1 MAGRTVY
8 FTGPRE
14 VTVREMDVPDPGPGE
29 LVVEAT
35 ASAISPGT
43 ELLLYRGEMNPET
56 AVDETLPSLSGSLSY
71 PFPYG
76 YSTVGTVTGVG
87 PGVDPG
93 WHGETVLAFHP
104 HASEFVVDV
113 EAVSRVPDGISPERA
128 VFLPNVETAVTLAL
142 DGEPAIGERAVVFG
156 QGVIGLL
163 TTAIL
168 SSFPL
173 AELVTVETLGSR
185 RDRSEAMGADRSVDP
200 DAVDPESL
208 FADGPGGG
216 RAVGGSADQDPDPGS
231 TPAPASA
238 PASASPST
246 PAGDRDESRSPDR
259 ADLTYELSGNPAA
272 LDDAVDATG
281 YDGRVVVGSW
291 YGTKP
296 AELSLD
302 GRFHRS
308 RIDIRASQVSTLA
321 PERRGRWTVGRRL
334 ATAWRRLRD
343 IETDRLVTHRIP
355 VAEAPDAYD
364 LLDRRPE
371 EAVQVLLTY

>member
-1 MAGRTVY
+1 MY
-8 FTGPRE
+8 FTGPGE
-14 VTVREMDVPDPGPGE
+14 VAVRETDVPEPGPGE

-35 ASAISPGT
+35 VSAISPGT
-43 ELLLYRGEMNPET
+43 ELLLYRGEMNPKI
-56 AVDETLPSLSGSLSY
+56 AVDETLPSLSGSFSY

-76 YSTVGTVTGVG
+76 YATVGTVTAVG
-87 PGVDPG
+87 PEVDPG
-93 WHGETVLAFHP
+93 WRGETVLAFHP
-104 HASEFVVDV
+104 HASRFVVGVD
-113 EAVSRVPDGISPERA
+113 AVSRVPEGIPPERA
-128 VFLPNVETAVTLAL
+128 VFLPNVETAVTLTL

-163 TTAIL
+163 TTALL

-173 AELVTVETLGSR
+173 AELVTVDPLASR
-185 RDRSEAMGADRSVDP
+185 RDRSEAIGADRSVDP
-200 DAVDPESL
+200 DAVDPASL
-208 FADGPGGG
+208 FADGPASDRAGGQS
-216 RAVGGSADQDPDPGS
+216 AVPSS
-231 TPAPASA
+231 S
-238 PASASPST
+238 SPT
-246 PAGDRDESRSPDR
+246 ATTDAGDRDGSRSPGR

-296 AELSLD
+296 TELSLD

-334 ATAWRRLRD
+334 ATAWRRLREID
-343 IETDRLVTHRIP
+343 TDRLVTHRLP
-355 VAEAPDAYD
+355 LAEAPDAYD
-364 LLDRRPE
+364 LLDRQPR

>member
-1 MAGRTVY
+1 MY

-14 VTVREMDVPDPGPGE
+14 VAVRETNVPDPGPGE
-29 LVVEAT
+29 LVVEA
-35 ASAISPGT
+35 AVSAISPGT
-43 ELLLYRGEMNPET
+43 ELLLYRGEMNPQI
-56 AVDETLPSLSGSLSY
+56 AVDETLPSLSGSFSY

-76 YSTVGTVTGVG
+76 YATVGTVTAVG
-87 PGVDPG
+87 PEVDPA
-93 WHGETVLAFHP
+93 WRGETVLAFHP
-104 HASEFVVDV
+104 HASRFVVGVD
-113 EAVSRVPDGISPERA
+113 AVSRVPEGIPPERA
-128 VFLPNVETAVTLAL
+128 VFLPNVETAVTLTL

-163 TTAIL
+163 TTALL

-173 AELVTVETLGSR
+173 AELVTVDPLASR
-185 RDRSEAMGADRSVDP
+185 RDRSVAMGADRSVDP
-200 DAVDPESL
+200 DAVDPASL
-208 FADGPGGG
+208 FTDG
-216 RAVGGSADQDPDPGS
+216 RAGDRAGDQSGAPSSGSPTTA
-231 TPAPASA
+231 T
-238 PASASPST
+238 
-246 PAGDRDESRSPDR
+246 GDRDESRSPGR

-296 AELSLD
+296 TELSLD

-334 ATAWRRLRD
+334 ATAWRRLREID
-343 IETDRLVTHRIP
+343 TDRLVTHRLP

-364 LLDRRPE
+364 LLDRRPT

>member
-1 MAGRTVY
+1 MTGRTVY
-8 FTGPRE
+8 FTGPGE
-14 VTVREMDVPDPGPGE
+14 VAVQETNVPDPGPGE

-35 ASAISPGT
+35 VSAISPGT

-56 AVDETLPSLSGSLSY
+56 AVDETLPSLSGSFSY

-76 YSTVGTVTGVG
+76 YATVGTVTAVG
-87 PGVDPG
+87 PEVDPA
-93 WHGETVLAFHP
+93 WRGETVLAFHP
-104 HASEFVVDV
+104 HASEFVVGVD
-113 EAVSRVPDGISPERA
+113 AVSRVPEGIPPERA

-163 TTAIL
+163 TTALL

-173 AELVTVETLGSR
+173 AELVTVDPIASR

-200 DAVDPESL
+200 DAVDPASL
-208 FADGPGGG
+208 FADGPGSD
-216 RAVGGSADQDPDPGS
+216 RAGDPSATQPSGSVTATPQTGAD
-231 TPAPASA
+231 
-238 PASASPST
+238 
-246 PAGDRDESRSPDR
+246 DRDESRWPGR

-296 AELSLD
+296 TELSLD

-334 ATAWRRLRD
+334 ATAWRRLREID
-343 IETDRLVTHRIP
+343 TDRLVTHRLP

-364 LLDRRPE
+364 LLDRRPA
-371 EAVQVLLTY
+371 EALQVLLTY